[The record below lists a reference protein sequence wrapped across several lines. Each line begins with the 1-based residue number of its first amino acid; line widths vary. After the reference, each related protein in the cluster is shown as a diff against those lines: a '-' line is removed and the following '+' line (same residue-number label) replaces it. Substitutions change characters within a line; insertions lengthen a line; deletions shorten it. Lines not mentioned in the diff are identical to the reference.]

1 MLSAFPIQFD
11 RPAWLLLLLLIIP
24 CFLMARQSIGGL
36 SRGKATL
43 TFALRVIVILLLTMS
58 LAHPVWE
65 KRGKGLTVTVLID
78 RSQSIPL
85 TLKKSSMDFLARAT
99 DPQFKVENEDRV
111 AVITIAKDA
120 SIVAMP
126 DINSAVGQGSGAEE
140 GDLTATNL
148 AA

>member
-1 MLSAFPIQFD
+1 MLNALPIQFD
-11 RPAWLLLLLLIIP
+11 RPAWLLLLLLIVP
-24 CFLMARQSIGGL
+24 CYFMARRSIGGL

-85 TLKKSSMDFLARAT
+85 ELKKESLDFLQRAT
-99 DPQFKVENEDRV
+99 DPKYKETNDDRV

-120 SIVAMP
+120 NIVSMP
-126 DINSAVGQGSGAEE
+126 DRN
-140 GDLTATNL
+140 
-148 AA
+148 